1 MNILLTKNRTGD
13 RLSKSK
19 DLSPE
24 DPGLDFTPRGS
35 LPWTPGGKLEYC
47 NIGCQK
53 MKKYGAP
60 SVKKAFAILNAIAS
74 SRQGLGVSEL
84 ANKLKMAK
92 STVHGMTSALE
103 ELGAVMRHPGTKKYK
118 LGFTV
123 LEIGRSAYSQI
134 DLKTAARPVTEDL
147 MEKTRTSIFL
157 GILNWD
163 QVTIL
168 DIVEARQGLNITAP
182 VGSNIPL
189 FAGAV
194 GKVFLASMAEEQAGK
209 IISSKGLPRFTDN
222 SIVDAA
228 LYHRELEQV
237 RQKGYAIDDE
247 EYIMGVRAVASPL
260 KGLGQ
265 LQSAIWAV
273 GFKASLDDGKM
284 TSIAAETHMA
294 AGTISRRIQEQL
306 MGKR

>member
-1 MNILLTKNRTGD
+1 
-13 RLSKSK
+13 
-19 DLSPE
+19 
-24 DPGLDFTPRGS
+24 
-35 LPWTPGGKLEYC
+35 
-47 NIGCQK
+47 

-60 SVKKAFAILNAIAS
+60 SVKKAFAILNAVAS

-84 ANKLKMAK
+84 AKKLKMAK

-103 ELGAVMRHPGTKKYK
+103 ELGAVMRDPRTKKYK
-118 LGFTV
+118 LGFTL

-147 MEKTRTSIFL
+147 MKKTRTSIFL

-163 QVTIL
+163 HVTIL
-168 DIVEARQGLNITAP
+168 DIVEARQDLNITAP

-194 GKVFLASMAEEQAGK
+194 GKVFLASMEEEQAAK
-209 IISSKGLPRFTDN
+209 IIGSKGLPRFTDN
-222 SIVDAA
+222 SIVDSE
-228 LYHRELEQV
+228 LYQKELKLVRE
-237 RQKGYAIDDE
+237 KGYAVDDE

-260 KGLGQ
+260 VGLGQ

-273 GFKASLDDGKM
+273 GFKASLDDSKM
-284 TSIAAETHMA
+284 KSIAAETHMA
-294 AGTISRRIQEQL
+294 ASTISQRIQEQL

>member
-1 MNILLTKNRTGD
+1 
-13 RLSKSK
+13 
-19 DLSPE
+19 
-24 DPGLDFTPRGS
+24 
-35 LPWTPGGKLEYC
+35 
-47 NIGCQK
+47 
-53 MKKYGAP
+53 MKKYDAP

-84 ANKLKMAK
+84 AQKLKMAK

-103 ELGAVMRHPGTKKYK
+103 ELGAVMRHPRTKKYK
-118 LGFTV
+118 LGFTL

-163 QVTIL
+163 HITIL
-168 DIVEARQGLNITAP
+168 DIVEARQDLNITAP

-189 FAGAV
+189 LAGAV
-194 GKVFLASMAEEQAGK
+194 GKVFLASMEQEQANRF
-209 IISSKGLPRFTDN
+209 ISSKGLPRFTAN
-222 SIVDAA
+222 SIVDAG
-228 LYHRELEQV
+228 LYQKELQQV
-237 RQKGYAIDDE
+237 REKGYAVDDE
-247 EYIMGVRAVASPL
+247 EYILGVRAVASPL
-260 KGLGQ
+260 VGLGQ

-273 GFKASLDDGKM
+273 GFKASLDDSKM
-284 TSIAAETHMA
+284 KAMAAETHMA
-294 AGTISRRIQEQL
+294 ASTISRRIQEQL